1 MTDTAQLGAQVGTF
15 TLAGRSVARLGFGAM
30 RLTGPGIWGPP
41 ADRDECVAVVR
52 RAVDLGVQLIDT
64 ADSYGP
70 EVSEDIIR
78 EAIHP
83 YPDDLVIATK
93 AGLTRVG
100 PNRWLPVARP
110 EYLRQQ
116 ALMSMRRLGVDHL
129 DLFQLH
135 RIDAKVPFEDQIGEL
150 KALRDEGKVTAVGL
164 SQVSVEQIER
174 ARGIVEIASVQN
186 RYNLTDRSSQDVLDY
201 CTREGIG
208 FIPWAPIAAGE
219 LAEGHTVLTEIADR
233 EKATAGQVA
242 LAWLLAIS
250 PVVLPIPGTS
260 KVAHL
265 EENLA
270 AADVHLDAADIA
282 ALDAAVTG

>member
-1 MTDTAQLGAQVGTF
+1 MTDTAQFGAQVGTF
-15 TLAGRSVARLGFGAM
+15 TLAGRAVARLGFGAM

-219 LAEGHTVLTEIADR
+219 LAEGHTVLTEIAER

-260 KVAHL
+260 KVTHL